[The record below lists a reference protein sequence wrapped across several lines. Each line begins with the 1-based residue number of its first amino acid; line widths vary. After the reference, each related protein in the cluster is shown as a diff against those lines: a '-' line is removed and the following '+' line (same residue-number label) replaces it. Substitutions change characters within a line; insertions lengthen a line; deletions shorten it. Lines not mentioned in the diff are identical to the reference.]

1 MSTLVR
7 HIFSAVD
14 EREWKEIK
22 EKILMIFR
30 QFGFEKVIEYKT
42 FEDAGDTGDV
52 EDRGDSLHLLWVLR
66 KGDMD
71 PLMNEIGK
79 VEGIAIVSDY
89 SSDLVTVHV
98 TQNGEFFKIYEG
110 ISNWYTPQFSS
121 GTPEEQPSD
130 LAEAKATLGT
140 EDNPEK
146 KIRDMLSKIRQEK
159 LRQAGMQE
167 FPNGYPGDVPR
178 R

>member
-98 TQNGEFFKIYEG
+98 TRNGEFFKIYEG
-110 ISNWYTPQFSS
+110 ISNWYTPPFSS
-121 GTPEEQPSD
+121 DTPEEQPSD
-130 LAEAKATLGT
+130 LAEAKTTLCT
-140 EDNPEK
+140 EEDTMK

-159 LRQAGMQE
+159 LRQAEIQG
-167 FPNGYPGDVPR
+167 FPNEYPGDVPR